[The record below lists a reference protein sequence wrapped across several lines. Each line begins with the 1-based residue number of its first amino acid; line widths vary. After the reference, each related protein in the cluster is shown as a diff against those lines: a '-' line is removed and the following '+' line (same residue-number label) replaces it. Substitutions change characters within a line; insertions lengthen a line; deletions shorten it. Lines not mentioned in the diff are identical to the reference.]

1 MRGVD
6 GNETCPNCYL
16 VMIDLAD
23 FDARRDAISS
33 GDDSLSLSNYHWW
46 EASLLLDGLGRVVD
60 KIKASFLQRRLN
72 RVLRSWPRSL
82 YCSACGYIVK
92 RR

>member
-23 FDARRDAISS
+23 FDARSDGISA
-33 GDDSLSLSNYHWW
+33 GPDSLSISNYQWW
-46 EASLLLDGLGRVVD
+46 EISILLDGIGRVID
-60 KIKASFLQRRLN
+60 RIKASFLQRRLDK
-72 RVLRSWPRSL
+72 VLRRWPRSL
-82 YCSACGYIVK
+82 YCSACGYIIK
-92 RR
+92 R